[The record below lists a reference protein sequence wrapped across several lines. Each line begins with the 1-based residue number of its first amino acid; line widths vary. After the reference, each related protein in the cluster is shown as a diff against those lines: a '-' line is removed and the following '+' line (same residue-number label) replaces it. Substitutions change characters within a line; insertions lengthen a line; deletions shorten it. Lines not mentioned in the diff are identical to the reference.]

1 MSSDDASTA
10 GNPGSQDRRRP
21 APTIEL
27 AATEIPDES
36 ERAGPRAG
44 WRTAAPWRFIG
55 AAAGGGL
62 VALLG
67 FLAVNA
73 ALRPEHGV
81 EGLEARVAQ
90 AEQQV
95 RELAARPASAQS
107 DTAAISALNARIA
120 KLESAL
126 AARPA
131 ATADPALA
139 NRIAAIEGE
148 VKSSGEIVAIL
159 NRRSDETATLAR
171 EARQRADVN
180 AAAVAELGQKVA
192 RLGISPVERGD
203 LDALSKRIA
212 AIEANEKAMAAEL
225 AKRPVLGATDPAV
238 RFVVA
243 SAALREAVDRGQPF
257 APLLAMTKPFVNNA
271 KQLAPLEVF
280 AATGVPTVATL
291 SRQLS
296 ELTPALYQAA
306 GVPPR
311 DNGLFERLAAN
322 AEKLVRIRPVQDVPG
337 SDPNA
342 VVMRIELRAVHSDI
356 AGALAELAKLPA
368 NVREPAEDWI
378 KRAEARAAAIQSGNQ
393 IAAEALAA
401 LGK

>member
-1 MSSDDASTA
+1 
-10 GNPGSQDRRRP
+10 
-21 APTIEL
+21 
-27 AATEIPDES
+27 
-36 ERAGPRAG
+36 
-44 WRTAAPWRFIG
+44 
-55 AAAGGGL
+55 
-62 VALLG
+62 
-67 FLAVNA
+67 
-73 ALRPEHGV
+73 
-81 EGLEARVAQ
+81 
-90 AEQQV
+90 
-95 RELAARPASAQS
+95 
-107 DTAAISALNARIA
+107 
-120 KLESAL
+120 
-126 AARPA
+126 
-131 ATADPALA
+131 
-139 NRIAAIEGE
+139 
-148 VKSSGEIVAIL
+148 
-159 NRRSDETATLAR
+159 
-171 EARQRADVN
+171 
-180 AAAVAELGQKVA
+180 
-192 RLGISPVERGD
+192 
-203 LDALSKRIA
+203 
-212 AIEANEKAMAAEL
+212 
-225 AKRPVLGATDPAV
+225 
-238 RFVVA
+238 
-243 SAALREAVDRGQPF
+243 
-257 APLLAMTKPFVNNA
+257 MTKPFVNNA

-356 AGALAELAKLPA
+356 AGALAEFAKLPA